1 MIINDHLKFNDP
13 APDIELLD
21 LESNPIRLSSL
32 WHKSV
37 LILAFTRHFG
47 CPQCKEMLDQLIQFT
62 PEFVNKGLSLAVV
75 TQASPAAA
83 GKFCSERAPGVT
95 CLADPQ
101 RIAYRAFALSKAN
114 IFQTFLSRNVMRSNK
129 RLQKEKGWIPEMPP
143 AGQDAFQMSG
153 IFIIGTDGRIR
164 LPYYYDDIA
173 DHPSVEILMGGVMG
187 MNWSVPLDSPIDPE

>member
-1 MIINDHLKFNDP
+1 MISNDHLKFNDP

-47 CPQCKEMLDQLIQFT
+47 CPQCKEMLDQLVQFT
-62 PEFVNKGLSLAVV
+62 PDLAKKGLNLAVV
-75 TQASPAAA
+75 TQGSPAAA
-83 GKFCSERAPGVT
+83 KKFCSERAPGVI

-101 RIAYRAFALSKAN
+101 RIAYRAYALGKAS

-153 IFIIGTDGRIR
+153 TFIIGTDGRVR